1 MLRPEGKTYTN
12 PVGLKFVRIEPG
24 IFTMG
29 IGQTPLSSE
38 ITDNKAQG
46 KSWKPNERPYLR
58 NGDFDEYPP
67 HQVTISQPFYMGI
80 TTVTNTQYEQFAPIH
95 RKSRGKLGFSRTDD
109 EAAIFVN
116 WYEAVDFCQW
126 MSSIDGFNYRL
137 PTEAEWEYACRAG
150 TTSHFHTGETL
161 PESFHKNPDESWYP
175 SVGRGGTMEEE
186 VIPLT
191 VGQTSPNPWGL
202 HDMHGNVEEWCQDW
216 YGPYQG
222 EDLVDPVGYES
233 GIFRV
238 TRGGS
243 HSTPIY
249 YLRSSNRLGTLPE
262 DKSWLIGF
270 RIVIGQLPTT
280 APVPVPKIGQK
291 LWSIHVSGKV
301 HDWETSKTL
310 KTPLFKDP
318 KSFVHI
324 PQAYTVPS
332 FGKHNHQPS
341 ITWCPNGDLLAI
353 WFSTYSERGREM
365 AVMASRLR
373 SGSNEWDQ
381 PSEFFNAPDRNMT
394 GCSLFTNEDGKIYHF
409 NGIAAAGTW
418 GPLALAMRTSTNN
431 GETWSTPHFVHPEHQ
446 NRNQVISGTSKT
458 KEGYLIQPCDAVP
471 GGSGGTVIH
480 ISKDDGETWKE
491 PGAGAPKPD
500 FSVGRTGQWIAG
512 IHAGVVQLRDGSL
525 LAFGRGDTIENRMP
539 MSLSNDMGENW
550 TYYRSPFP
558 EIGGGQRIVLMR
570 LQEGP
575 LLLVSFTG
583 DRKDQPAMDITDAS
597 GTKRPVKGLFAA
609 VSFDEAE
616 TWANIRLISD
626 DGPGRQL
633 ETMNGYPFTMGF
645 DSSEPGGYMAACQAP
660 DGLIHLISSKQ
671 HYTFNLEWLTTPPPS
686 AIQF

>member
-1 MLRPEGKTYTN
+1 MLRPEGETYTN
-12 PVGLKFVRIEPG
+12 PVGLRFVRIEPG
-24 IFTMG
+24 TFTMG

-46 KSWKPNERPYLR
+46 ESWKPNERPYLQ

-80 TTVTNTQYEQFAPIH
+80 TTVTNTQYEQFDPSH
-95 RKSRGKLGFSRTDD
+95 RKFRGKLGFSKTDD

-116 WYEAVDFCQW
+116 WYEAVGFCQW
-126 MSSIDGFNYRL
+126 MSAIDGFKYRL

-150 TTSHFHTGETL
+150 TTTHFHTGDTL
-161 PESFHKNPDESWYP
+161 PESFHKNPNESWYP
-175 SVGRGGTMEEE
+175 SVGRGGSMKEE

-222 EDLVDPVGYES
+222 GDSVDPVGYES

-270 RIVIGQLPTT
+270 RIVIGQLPRT
-280 APVPVPKIGQK
+280 VPIPKIGRK
-291 LWSIHVSGKV
+291 FWSSHVSGKI
-301 HDWETSKTL
+301 HDWNASEAL
-310 KTPLFKDP
+310 KSPLFKDP
-318 KSFVHI
+318 KPFVHV
-324 PQAYTVPS
+324 PQADTVPS
-332 FGKHNHQPS
+332 FGEHNHQPS

-394 GCSLFTNEDGKIYHF
+394 GCSLFTNEDGKMYHF

-491 PGAGAPKPD
+491 PGAGTPKPD
-500 FSVGRTGQWIAG
+500 FSVDRTGQSIAG

-550 TYYRSPFP
+550 TYHRSPFP
-558 EIGGGQRIVLMR
+558 AIGGGQRIVLMR
-570 LQEGP
+570 LREGP

-583 DRKDQPAMDITDAS
+583 DRKDQPVMHITDDS

-609 VSFDEAE
+609 VSFNEAE

-626 DGPGRQL
+626 DGSGRKL
-633 ETMNGYPFTMGF
+633 ETMNGHPFTMGF

-671 HYTFNLEWLTTPPPS
+671 HYTFNLEWLKTPPPS
-686 AIQF
+686 AIQL

>member
-1 MLRPEGKTYTN
+1 MFILSI
-12 PVGLKFVRIEPG
+12 RI
-24 IFTMG
+24 
-29 IGQTPLSSE
+29 
-38 ITDNKAQG
+38 
-46 KSWKPNERPYLR
+46 
-58 NGDFDEYPP
+58 
-67 HQVTISQPFYMGI
+67 
-80 TTVTNTQYEQFAPIH
+80 
-95 RKSRGKLGFSRTDD
+95 
-109 EAAIFVN
+109 
-116 WYEAVDFCQW
+116 
-126 MSSIDGFNYRL
+126 
-137 PTEAEWEYACRAG
+137 
-150 TTSHFHTGETL
+150 
-161 PESFHKNPDESWYP
+161 
-175 SVGRGGTMEEE
+175 
-186 VIPLT
+186 
-191 VGQTSPNPWGL
+191 
-202 HDMHGNVEEWCQDW
+202 
-216 YGPYQG
+216 
-222 EDLVDPVGYES
+222 
-233 GIFRV
+233 
-238 TRGGS
+238 
-243 HSTPIY
+243 
-249 YLRSSNRLGTLPE
+249 
-262 DKSWLIGF
+262 
-270 RIVIGQLPTT
+270 
-280 APVPVPKIGQK
+280 
-291 LWSIHVSGKV
+291 
-301 HDWETSKTL
+301 
-310 KTPLFKDP
+310 
-318 KSFVHI
+318 
-324 PQAYTVPS
+324 
-332 FGKHNHQPS
+332 
-341 ITWCPNGDLLAI
+341 
-353 WFSTYSERGREM
+353 
-365 AVMASRLR
+365 
-373 SGSNEWDQ
+373 
-381 PSEFFNAPDRNMT
+381 
-394 GCSLFTNEDGKIYHF
+394 
-409 NGIAAAGTW
+409 
-418 GPLALAMRTSTNN
+418 
-431 GETWSTPHFVHPEHQ
+431 
-446 NRNQVISGTSKT
+446 VISGTSKT

-686 AIQF
+686 AIQL